1 VLSQHKLFLARRTI
15 NLRPRD
21 ARSANERGYPPRCVK
36 QTGVESE
43 SEPGGRRPDLVGVT
57 ERRTRA
63 WAKAQGHAMA
73 VGGCIRVGVGLV
85 SGSRGAAT
93 TRTEHV
99 PVKLLGVWHNAMTK
113 AQWERAGVTR
123 DVGVYTFLV
132 RKAGTVTIYRPSAYR
147 PGCSVCEDFTTTF
160 RPNGSRLTLGSV
172 PVCSFEGLYSWHLSG
187 RTLIVA
193 PVADKRCVVRAT
205 FFGGR
210 WKR

>member
-1 VLSQHKLFLARRTI
+1 MLERRRRRTQWP
-15 NLRPRD
+15 L
-21 ARSANERGYPPRCVK
+21 AAAFALALAWSAAAG
-36 QTGVESE
+36 
-43 SEPGGRRPDLVGVT
+43 
-57 ERRTRA
+57 
-63 WAKAQGHAMA
+63 
-73 VGGCIRVGVGLV
+73 
-85 SGSRGAAT
+85 GAAT

-99 PVKLLGVWHNAMTK
+99 PVKLLGVWHKAMTK

-132 RKAGTVTIYRPSAYR
+132 KKAGTVTIYRPSAYR

-160 RPNGSRLTLGSV
+160 RPNGGRLTLGSV
-172 PVCSFEGLYSWHLSG
+172 PVCSFEGLYSWHLSA